1 MKVDR
6 QQFLEQ
12 GYLILRDVIPPAKL
26 EELRTSYEV
35 LVERQKAVWSRDRA
49 PGDPP
54 GGVWETAPQPRL
66 GLHNSPELIDDKTA
80 IAVEFCLHENTLGVS
95 EQLIGRP
102 GTSVN
107 EMMMMCNPV
116 RDRGPAEWHRDIH
129 PIDTA
134 PLAGYVG
141 DFLDNGPRQVQWN
154 IPMYDDSVLW
164 VMPGSHCRLNT
175 DEENAQLLANPRGP
189 LRGALTAEL
198 GAGDGVVYA
207 SPMILHWASNYSSK
221 LRRTIHVTYGLHSI
235 YHDLSYTE
243 HLSEPAKATFQ
254 RWAERSASMHDVTES
269 VLRAAIERDAQGF
282 RDNLEQLRPG
292 VSERGKMV
300 FTVFLAKA
308 ACHIYYHKHPELD
321 DIPEDL
327 RRRGSGPHATTLN
340 WGPNF
345 ANRFSLD
352 EADALWQRFKPLDD
366 RLQADEVHFSPG
378 FQSGPMHYYFNEMP
392 AGYGTEDFIASWS

>member
-1 MKVDR
+1 
-6 QQFLEQ
+6 
-12 GYLILRDVIPPAKL
+12 
-26 EELRTSYEV
+26 
-35 LVERQKAVWSRDRA
+35 
-49 PGDPP
+49 
-54 GGVWETAPQPRL
+54 
-66 GLHNSPELIDDKTA
+66 
-80 IAVEFCLHENTLGVS
+80 
-95 EQLIGRP
+95 
-102 GTSVN
+102 
-107 EMMMMCNPV
+107 MMMMCNPV

-308 ACHIYYHKHPELD
+308 ACHIYYHKHPELH

-352 EADALWQRFKPLDD
+352 EADVLWRRFKPLND